1 MGVRSLA
8 ICIIAEVMDPGSR
21 MRDKEFDDKSSRTI
35 GGIKSN
41 YSKRNKKAWDGH
53 LGEQSIDRRRVTDGQ
68 PADG

>member
-1 MGVRSLA
+1 
-8 ICIIAEVMDPGSR
+8 MDPGSR